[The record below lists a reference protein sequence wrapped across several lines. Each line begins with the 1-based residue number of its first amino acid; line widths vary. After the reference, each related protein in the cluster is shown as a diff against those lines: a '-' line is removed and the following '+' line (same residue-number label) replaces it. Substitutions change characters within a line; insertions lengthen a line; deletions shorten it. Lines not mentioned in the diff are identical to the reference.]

1 MRCARK
7 CFPQLI
13 VNHREHRGT
22 EFSSDRGQ
30 DEFLHPLSVF
40 SVPPWFRPK
49 SHKTRC
55 GGFIAELS
63 VARNM
68 THVLETGF
76 EQMDATN
83 PNRSPKIRGY
93 NIINGEISLSSDGA
107 TFESHNPALF
117 ADCLGEF
124 PLSTKEDVHT
134 ALAAAR
140 AAFPAWAAT
149 PAPTRGQIIGNMG
162 RLLMKYKD
170 DIVRVE
176 TREIGKTLKESAGS
190 VQEAIDTCLFFQSEG
205 RRLYGQTVNSEL
217 PDKELFTYRRPLGVC
232 GIINA
237 CNFPAAVPFW
247 KMIPAIMCGNTCVWK
262 SPQDAPL
269 LSFMLTRIMHEAGL
283 PDGVINLV
291 HGKGSGAGQDL
302 VDAVDLGMIN
312 KISFTGSTAVGKMIG
327 EICGRNLVSVSLEL
341 GGKNPLVIM
350 PSANME
356 NAVEGAYWSAFGTA
370 GQRCTSLGNLIIH
383 EDIYDEF
390 VEKFMAKVES
400 TTIGDSMVHENVL
413 YGPMLSERY
422 AKDFLRVLQMCE
434 TSGATKLWGEGMITE
449 GNKPLNFLGNPSEGA
464 YVWPH
469 VYADVTEDME
479 CFHEEIFGPAVT
491 IVKAKDFD
499 HALHLANASPYGLS
513 SAIYTNDRLEAYRY
527 KTGIKAGMTGI
538 NNSTTGAEAHL
549 PFGGVKGSGNGT
561 RESGIWVIEAYS
573 YWHAVND
580 ELSGKLQL
588 AQMDVEEIE
597 LEEADADYSGLA

>member
-1 MRCARK
+1 MAHV
-7 CFPQLI
+7 LST
-13 VNHREHRGT
+13 GL
-22 EFSSDRGQ
+22 
-30 DEFLHPLSVF
+30 EFLDNS
-40 SVPPWFRPK
+40 
-49 SHKTRC
+49 
-55 GGFIAELS
+55 
-63 VARNM
+63 
-68 THVLETGF
+68 
-76 EQMDATN
+76 N
-83 PNRSPKIRGY
+83 PNGSPCVRGY
-93 NIINGEISLSSDGA
+93 NIINGELTLASDGG
-107 TFESHNPALF
+107 TFQSHNPAWLD
-117 ADCLGEF
+117 DCLGEF
-124 PLSTKEDVHT
+124 PLSTEADVHT
-134 ALAAAR
+134 ALRAAR
-140 AAFPAWAAT
+140 AAFEGWAAT

-162 RLLMKYKD
+162 RLLMEHKD
-170 DIVRVE
+170 AIVALE

-247 KMIPAIMCGNTCVWK
+247 KMIPAIICGNTCVWK

-269 LSFMLTRIMHEAGL
+269 LSFALARIMHEAGL
-283 PDGVINLV
+283 PDGVINLI

-302 VDAVDLGMIN
+302 VDAVDKGMIN

-350 PSANME
+350 PSADMD
-356 NAVEGAYWSAFGTA
+356 NAVEGAYWSGFGTA

-390 VEKFMAKVES
+390 MTKLMAKVES
-400 TTIGDSMVHENVL
+400 TIIGDSMRNEDVL
-413 YGPMLSERY
+413 YGPMLSEKY
-422 AKDFLRVLQMCE
+422 SGDFLKDVEMCE
-434 TSGATKLWGEGMITE
+434 RSGATKLFGKGRITND
-449 GNKPLNFLGNPSEGA
+449 NKPAGFVGDASEGV
-464 YVWPH
+464 YMWPH

-479 CFHEEIFGPAVT
+479 CFHEEIFGPAITV
-491 IVKAKDFD
+491 VKATDFD

-513 SAIYTNDRLEAYRY
+513 SAIYTNDRLEAYRF

-580 ELSGKLQL
+580 ELSGNLQL
-588 AQMDVEEIE
+588 AQMDVDEIDI
-597 LEEADADYSGLA
+597 EEADVDYSALA

>member
-1 MRCARK
+1 
-7 CFPQLI
+7 
-13 VNHREHRGT
+13 
-22 EFSSDRGQ
+22 
-30 DEFLHPLSVF
+30 
-40 SVPPWFRPK
+40 
-49 SHKTRC
+49 
-55 GGFIAELS
+55 
-63 VARNM
+63 M
-68 THVLETGF
+68 TQTPVERLMAHVLETGLEF
-76 EQMDATN
+76 LESEN
-83 PNRSPKIRGY
+83 PDDLPCVKGF
-93 NIINGEISLSSDGA
+93 NIIGGELSLSSDGA
-107 TFESHNPALF
+107 TFESRNPARLD
-117 ADCLGEF
+117 DCLGVF
-124 PLSTKEDVHT
+124 PHSTKDDVNA
-134 ALAAAR
+134 ALDAAAT
-140 AAFPAWAAT
+140 AFPGWAAT

-162 RLLMKYKD
+162 RLLMEHKD
-170 DIVRVE
+170 AIVALE
-176 TREIGKTLKESAGS
+176 TREIGKTLKESGGS

-269 LSFMLTRIMHEAGL
+269 LSFALARIMHEAGI
-283 PDGVINLV
+283 PNGVINLV
-291 HGKGSGAGQDL
+291 HGRGSTTGQHL
-302 VDAVDLGMIN
+302 VDAVDEGKVN
-312 KISFTGSTAVGKMIG
+312 KISFTGSTAIGKMIG

-356 NAVEGAYWSAFGTA
+356 NAVEGAYWSGFGTA

-383 EDIYDEF
+383 QDIYDEF
-390 VEKFMAKVES
+390 VGKLMAKVES
-400 TTIGDSMVHENVL
+400 TRIGDSMRNEDVL
-413 YGPMLSERY
+413 YGPMLSEKY
-422 AKDFLRVLQMCE
+422 AKDFLKALEMCE
-434 TSGATKLWGEGMITE
+434 NSAATKLFGKGRITND
-449 GNKPLNFLGNPSEGA
+449 NKPDGFLGDASEGV
-464 YVWPH
+464 YMWPH

-479 CFHEEIFGPAVT
+479 CFHEEIFGPVIT
-491 IVKAKDFD
+491 VVKADDFD

-513 SAIYTNDRLEAYRY
+513 SAIYTNDRLEAYRF

-588 AQMDVEEIE
+588 AQIDVDEIDI
-597 LEEADADYSGLA
+597 EEADVDWTALA

>member
-1 MRCARK
+1 MIC
-7 CFPQLI
+7 
-13 VNHREHRGT
+13 
-22 EFSSDRGQ
+22 
-30 DEFLHPLSVF
+30 
-40 SVPPWFRPK
+40 
-49 SHKTRC
+49 TR
-55 GGFIAELS
+55 

-68 THVLETGF
+68 THVLEAGF
-76 EQMDATN
+76 EYIDSNN
-83 PNRSPKIRGY
+83 PNGSPSVRGY
-93 NIINGEISLSSDGA
+93 NIINGQLTLASDGA
-107 TFESHNPALF
+107 TFTSHNPAWLD
-117 ADCLGEF
+117 DCLGEF
-124 PLSTKEDVHT
+124 PLSTKEDVHD

-140 AAFPAWAAT
+140 AAFPGWAST
-149 PAPTRGQIIGNMG
+149 PAPTRGQVIGNMG
-162 RLLMKYKD
+162 RLLMEHKD
-170 DIVRVE
+170 DLVRLQA
-176 TREIGKTLKESAGS
+176 REIGKTLKECGGE

-237 CNFPAAVPFW
+237 CNFPSAVPFW

-262 SPQDAPL
+262 SPQDSPL
-269 LSFMLTRIMHEAGL
+269 LSFALTRLMHEAGL
-283 PDGVINLV
+283 PDGVINLI
-291 HGKGSGAGQDL
+291 HGKGSGAGQHL
-302 VDAVDLGMIN
+302 VDAVDLGMVN
-312 KISFTGSTAVGKMIG
+312 KISFTGSTPVGKMIG
-327 EICGRNLVSVSLEL
+327 EVCGRNLVSASLEL

-350 PSANME
+350 PSANLE
-356 NAVEGAYWSAFGTA
+356 NAVEGAYWAGFGTA

-390 VEKFMAKVES
+390 VERLMAKVKS
-400 TTIGDSMVHENVL
+400 TAIGDSMRHDGVL
-413 YGPMLSERY
+413 YGSMLSEKY
-422 AKDFLRVLQMCE
+422 SVDFLKGIEMCE
-434 TSGATKLWGEGMITE
+434 ASGATKLWGEGRITND
-449 GNKPLNFLGNPSEGA
+449 NKPANFIGDASEGV
-464 YVWPH
+464 YMWPH
-469 VYADVTEDME
+469 VFADVTEDME
-479 CFHEEIFGPAVT
+479 CFHEEIFGPVVT
-491 IVKAKDFD
+491 IVKARDFD

-597 LEEADADYSGLA
+597 LEEADADYSALA

>member
-1 MRCARK
+1 MA
-7 CFPQLI
+7 QVLST
-13 VNHREHRGT
+13 GL
-22 EFSSDRGQ
+22 
-30 DEFLHPLSVF
+30 EFLEH
-40 SVPPWFRPK
+40 
-49 SHKTRC
+49 
-55 GGFIAELS
+55 
-63 VARNM
+63 N
-68 THVLETGF
+68 
-76 EQMDATN
+76 N
-83 PNRSPKIRGY
+83 PNGNPCVKGY
-93 NIINGEISLSSDGA
+93 NIINGELRQASDGA
-107 TFESHNPALF
+107 TFKSTNPAWLD
-117 ADCLGEF
+117 DCLGEF
-124 PLSTKEDVHT
+124 PLSNEADVHE

-140 AAFPAWAAT
+140 DAFPGWAAT

-162 RLLMKYKD
+162 RLLMEHKD
-170 DIVRVE
+170 AIVAIE

-269 LSFMLTRIMHEAGL
+269 LSFALARIMHESGL
-283 PDGVINLV
+283 PNGVINLV
-291 HGKGSGAGQDL
+291 HGKGRGAGQHL
-302 VDAVDLGMIN
+302 VDAVDKGMVN

-327 EICGRNLVSVSLEL
+327 EVCGRNLVSASLEL

-356 NAVEGAYWSAFGTA
+356 NAVEGAYWAGFGTA

-383 EDIYDEF
+383 QDIYDEF
-390 VEKFMAKVES
+390 MSKLMAKVES
-400 TTIGDSMVHENVL
+400 TAIGDSLRHEEVL
-413 YGPMLSERY
+413 YGPMLSEKY
-422 AKDFLRVLQMCE
+422 AVDFLKDLGMCE
-434 TSGATKLWGEGMITE
+434 TSGATKLYGKGRITND
-449 GNKPLNFLGNPSEGA
+449 NKPAGFLGDAAEGV
-464 YVWPH
+464 YMWPH

-479 CFHEEIFGPAVT
+479 CFHEEIFGPAITV
-491 IVKAKDFD
+491 VKAKDFV

-513 SAIYTNDRLEAYRY
+513 SAIYTNDRLEAYRF

-588 AQMDVEEIE
+588 AQMDVDEIE
-597 LEEADADYSGLA
+597 IEEAEVDWTALSNG

>member
-1 MRCARK
+1 
-7 CFPQLI
+7 
-13 VNHREHRGT
+13 
-22 EFSSDRGQ
+22 
-30 DEFLHPLSVF
+30 
-40 SVPPWFRPK
+40 
-49 SHKTRC
+49 
-55 GGFIAELS
+55 
-63 VARNM
+63 M

-76 EQMDATN
+76 EVMEGEN
-83 PNRSPKIRGY
+83 PNGSPKIRGY
-93 NIINGEISLSSDGA
+93 NIVNGQLTEAKDGA
-107 TFESHNPALF
+107 TYERRNPAWLD
-117 ADCLGEF
+117 DCVGEF
-124 PLSTKEDVHT
+124 PLSTKEDVHA
-134 ALAAAR
+134 ALQAAR
-140 AAFPAWAAT
+140 TAFPEWAAT

-162 RLLMKYKD
+162 RLLMEYKD
-170 DIVRVE
+170 DIVRLE
-176 TREIGKTLKESAGS
+176 SREIGKTLKESGGE

-262 SPQDAPL
+262 SPQDSPL

-283 PDGVINLV
+283 PDGVINLI
-291 HGKGSGAGQDL
+291 HGKGSGAGQHL
-302 VDAVDLGMIN
+302 VDAVDEGLVN
-312 KISFTGSTAVGKMIG
+312 KISFTGSTPVGKMIG
-327 EICGRNLVSVSLEL
+327 EICGRNLVSCSLEL
-341 GGKNPLVIM
+341 GGKNPLVVM
-350 PSANME
+350 PSANLD
-356 NAVEGAYWSAFGTA
+356 NAVEGAYWAGFGTA

-383 EDIYDEF
+383 EDVYDEF
-390 VEKFMAKVES
+390 MSKFMAKVES
-400 TTIGDSMVHENVL
+400 TSIGDSMRYADVL

-422 AKDFLRVLQMCE
+422 AKDFLRDLGMCE
-434 TSGATKLWGEGMITE
+434 SSGATKLWGEGMITND
-449 GNKPLNFLGNPSEGA
+449 NKPTNFLGDASEGA
-464 YVWPH
+464 YMWPH

-479 CFHEEIFGPAVT
+479 CFHEEIFGPVVT
-491 IVKAKDFD
+491 VVKARDFD

-513 SAIYTNDRLEAYRY
+513 SACYTNDRLEAYRF

-588 AQMDVEEIE
+588 AQMDVDEVHI
-597 LEEADADYSGLA
+597 EEADADYAGLA

>member
-1 MRCARK
+1 MAIRRA
-7 CFPQLI
+7 
-13 VNHREHRGT
+13 
-22 EFSSDRGQ
+22 
-30 DEFLHPLSVF
+30 
-40 SVPPWFRPK
+40 
-49 SHKTRC
+49 
-55 GGFIAELS
+55 
-63 VARNM
+63 M

-76 EQMDATN
+76 EYMEANN
-83 PNRSPKIRGY
+83 PNGSPKVRGY
-93 NIINGEISLSSDGA
+93 NIINGNLTLASDGA
-107 TFESHNPALF
+107 TYESTNPAWLD
-117 ADCLGEF
+117 DCLGEF
-124 PLSTKEDVHT
+124 PLSTKSDVHD

-140 AAFPAWAAT
+140 AAFPGWAAT
-149 PAPTRGQIIGNMG
+149 PAPTRGQVIGNMG
-162 RLLMKYKD
+162 RLLMERKD
-170 DIVRVE
+170 DLVRLQA
-176 TREIGKTLKESAGS
+176 REIGKTLKECGGEI
-190 VQEAIDTCLFFQSEG
+190 QEAIDTCLFFQSEG

-217 PDKELFTYRRPLGVC
+217 PNKELFTYRRPLGVC

-237 CNFPAAVPFW
+237 CNFPSAVPFW

-262 SPQDAPL
+262 SPQDSPL
-269 LSFMLTRIMHEAGL
+269 LSFALARVMHEAGL
-283 PDGVINLV
+283 PDGVINLI

-302 VDAVDLGMIN
+302 VDSADLGMLN

-327 EICGRNLVSVSLEL
+327 ETCGRNLVSASLEL

-356 NAVEGAYWSAFGTA
+356 NAVEGAYWAGFGTA

-390 VEKFMAKVES
+390 VERFMEKVKS
-400 TTIGDSMVHENVL
+400 TTIGDSMRHDSVL
-413 YGPMLSERY
+413 YGSMLSEKY
-422 AKDFLRVLQMCE
+422 AVDFLKGIDMCE
-434 TSGATKLWGEGMITE
+434 ASGATKIWGEGRITND
-449 GNKPLNFLGNPSEGA
+449 NKPDNFHGNASEGV
-464 YVWPH
+464 YMWPH
-469 VYADVTEDME
+469 VYVDVNEDME
-479 CFHEEIFGPAVT
+479 CFHEEIFGPVVT
-491 IVKAKDFD
+491 IVKARDFD

-588 AQMDVEEIE
+588 AQMDVDEVEM
-597 LEEADADYSGLA
+597 EEAEADYAELA

>member
-1 MRCARK
+1 MMSIRRA
-7 CFPQLI
+7 
-13 VNHREHRGT
+13 
-22 EFSSDRGQ
+22 
-30 DEFLHPLSVF
+30 
-40 SVPPWFRPK
+40 
-49 SHKTRC
+49 
-55 GGFIAELS
+55 
-63 VARNM
+63 M

-76 EQMDATN
+76 EYMEANN
-83 PNRSPKIRGY
+83 PNGSPKVRGY
-93 NIINGEISLSSDGA
+93 NIINGNLTLASDGA
-107 TFESHNPALF
+107 TYDSTNPAWLD
-117 ADCLGEF
+117 DCLGEF
-124 PLSTKEDVHT
+124 PLSTKSDVHD

-140 AAFPAWAAT
+140 AAFPSWAAT
-149 PAPTRGQIIGNMG
+149 PAPPRGQVIVNMG
-162 RLLMKYKD
+162 RLLMERKD
-170 DIVRVE
+170 DLVRLQA
-176 TREIGKTLKESAGS
+176 REIGKTLKECGGEI
-190 VQEAIDTCLFFQSEG
+190 QEAIDTCLFFQSEG

-237 CNFPAAVPFW
+237 CNFPSAVPFW

-262 SPQDAPL
+262 SPQDSPL
-269 LSFMLTRIMHEAGL
+269 LSFALARGMHEAGL
-283 PDGVINLV
+283 PDGVINLI

-302 VDAVDLGMIN
+302 VDSADLGMVD
-312 KISFTGSTAVGKMIG
+312 KISFTGSTPVGKMIG
-327 EICGRNLVSVSLEL
+327 ETCGRNLVSASLEL

-356 NAVEGAYWSAFGTA
+356 NAVEGAYWAGFGTA

-383 EDIYDEF
+383 EDVYNEF
-390 VEKFMAKVES
+390 VERFMEKVKS
-400 TTIGDSMVHENVL
+400 TVIGDSMRHDGVL
-413 YGPMLSERY
+413 YGSMLSEKY
-422 AKDFLRVLQMCE
+422 AVDFLKGIEMCE
-434 TSGATKLWGEGMITE
+434 ASGATKIWGEGRITND
-449 GNKPLNFLGNPSEGA
+449 NKPEKFHGDASEGV
-464 YVWPH
+464 YMWPH
-469 VYADVTEDME
+469 VYVDVTEDME
-479 CFHEEIFGPAVT
+479 CFHEEIFGPVVT
-491 IVKAKDFD
+491 IVKARDFD

-588 AQMDVEEIE
+588 AQMDVDEIE
-597 LEEADADYSGLA
+597 MEEAEADYAGLA

>member
-1 MRCARK
+1 
-7 CFPQLI
+7 
-13 VNHREHRGT
+13 
-22 EFSSDRGQ
+22 
-30 DEFLHPLSVF
+30 
-40 SVPPWFRPK
+40 
-49 SHKTRC
+49 
-55 GGFIAELS
+55 
-63 VARNM
+63 
-68 THVLETGF
+68 
-76 EQMDATN
+76 MDANN
-83 PNRSPKIRGY
+83 PNDSPKIRGY
-93 NIINGEISLSSDGA
+93 NIINGQLKLASDGA
-107 TFESHNPALF
+107 TFESINPAWQD
-117 ADCLGEF
+117 DCLGEF
-124 PLSTKEDVHT
+124 PLSTKDDVHE

-140 AAFPAWAAT
+140 AAFSSWSAT

-162 RLLMKYKD
+162 RLLMQYKD

-291 HGKGSGAGQDL
+291 HGKGSGAGQHL
-302 VDAVDLGMIN
+302 VDAVDEGLVN

-327 EICGRNLVSVSLEL
+327 EVCGRNLVSASLEL

-356 NAVEGAYWSAFGTA
+356 NAIEGAYWAGFGTA

-390 VEKFMAKVES
+390 VEKLMAKVKS
-400 TTIGDSMVHENVL
+400 TTIGDSMRHEDVL
-413 YGPMLSERY
+413 YGPMLSEKY
-422 AKDFLRVLQMCE
+422 AGDFLKELEMCE
-434 TSGATKLWGEGMITE
+434 ASGAKKIWGEGRITND
-449 GNKPLNFLGNPSEGA
+449 NKPENFIGDAGEGV
-464 YVWPH
+464 YMWPH
-469 VYADVTEDME
+469 VYTDVTEDME
-479 CFHEEIFGPAVT
+479 CFHEEIFGPAIT
-491 IVKAKDFD
+491 IVKAKDFE

-597 LEEADADYSGLA
+597 MEEAEANYSGLA

>member
-1 MRCARK
+1 MAIRR
-7 CFPQLI
+7 
-13 VNHREHRGT
+13 
-22 EFSSDRGQ
+22 D
-30 DEFLHPLSVF
+30 
-40 SVPPWFRPK
+40 
-49 SHKTRC
+49 
-55 GGFIAELS
+55 
-63 VARNM
+63 M

-76 EQMDATN
+76 EYMEANN
-83 PNRSPKIRGY
+83 PNGSPKVRGY
-93 NIINGEISLSSDGA
+93 NIINGNLTLASDGA
-107 TFESHNPALF
+107 TYESTNPAWLD
-117 ADCLGEF
+117 DCLGEF
-124 PLSTKEDVHT
+124 PLSTKSDVHD

-140 AAFPAWAAT
+140 TAFPGWAAT
-149 PAPTRGQIIGNMG
+149 PAPTRGQVIGNMG
-162 RLLMKYKD
+162 RLLMERKD
-170 DIVRVE
+170 DLVRLQA
-176 TREIGKTLKESAGS
+176 REIGKTLKECGGEI
-190 VQEAIDTCLFFQSEG
+190 QEAIDTCLFFQSEG

-217 PDKELFTYRRPLGVC
+217 PNKELFTYRRPLGVC

-237 CNFPAAVPFW
+237 CNFPSAVPFW

-262 SPQDAPL
+262 SPQDSPL
-269 LSFMLTRIMHEAGL
+269 LSFALARVMHEAGL
-283 PDGVINLV
+283 PDGVINLI

-302 VDAVDLGMIN
+302 VDSADLGMLN

-327 EICGRNLVSVSLEL
+327 ETCGRNLVSASLEL

-356 NAVEGAYWSAFGTA
+356 NAVEGAYWAGFGTA

-390 VEKFMAKVES
+390 VERFMEKVKS
-400 TTIGDSMVHENVL
+400 TTIGDSMRHDSVL
-413 YGPMLSERY
+413 YGSMLSEKY
-422 AKDFLRVLQMCE
+422 AVDFLKGIDMCE
-434 TSGATKLWGEGMITE
+434 ASGATKIWGEGRITND
-449 GNKPLNFLGNPSEGA
+449 NKPDNFHGNASEGV
-464 YVWPH
+464 YMWPH
-469 VYADVTEDME
+469 VYVDVNEDME
-479 CFHEEIFGPAVT
+479 CFHEEIFGPVVT
-491 IVKAKDFD
+491 IVKARDFD

-588 AQMDVEEIE
+588 AQMDVDEVEM
-597 LEEADADYSGLA
+597 EEAEADYAELA

>member
-1 MRCARK
+1 MAIRRA
-7 CFPQLI
+7 
-13 VNHREHRGT
+13 
-22 EFSSDRGQ
+22 
-30 DEFLHPLSVF
+30 
-40 SVPPWFRPK
+40 
-49 SHKTRC
+49 
-55 GGFIAELS
+55 
-63 VARNM
+63 M

-76 EQMDATN
+76 EYMEANN
-83 PNRSPKIRGY
+83 PNGSPKVRGY
-93 NIINGEISLSSDGA
+93 NIINGNLSLASDGA
-107 TFESHNPALF
+107 TYESTNPAWLD
-117 ADCLGEF
+117 DCLGEF
-124 PLSTKEDVHT
+124 PLSTKSDVHD

-140 AAFPAWAAT
+140 AAFPGWAAT
-149 PAPTRGQIIGNMG
+149 PAPTRGQVIGNMG
-162 RLLMKYKD
+162 RLLMERKD
-170 DIVRVE
+170 DLVRLQA
-176 TREIGKTLKESAGS
+176 REIGKTLKECGGEI
-190 VQEAIDTCLFFQSEG
+190 QEAIDTCLFFQSEG

-237 CNFPAAVPFW
+237 CNFPSAVPFW

-262 SPQDAPL
+262 SPQDSPL
-269 LSFMLTRIMHEAGL
+269 LSFALARVMHEAGL
-283 PDGVINLV
+283 PDGVINLI

-302 VDAVDLGMIN
+302 VDSADLGMVD

-327 EICGRNLVSVSLEL
+327 ETCGRNLVSASLEL

-356 NAVEGAYWSAFGTA
+356 NAVEGAYWAGFGTA

-383 EDIYDEF
+383 EDVYDEF
-390 VEKFMAKVES
+390 VERFMEKVKS
-400 TTIGDSMVHENVL
+400 TAVGDSMRHDGVL
-413 YGPMLSERY
+413 YGSMLSEKY
-422 AKDFLRVLQMCE
+422 AVDFLKGIDMCE
-434 TSGATKLWGEGMITE
+434 ASGATKIWGEGRITND
-449 GNKPLNFLGNPSEGA
+449 NKPDNFHGDASEGV
-464 YVWPH
+464 YMWPH
-469 VYADVTEDME
+469 VYVDVTEDME

-491 IVKAKDFD
+491 IVKARDFD

-588 AQMDVEEIE
+588 AQMDVDEIE
-597 LEEADADYSGLA
+597 MEEADADYAGLA